1 MSNMAGILYEAG
13 TTHSS
18 WVYGFIPALCEK
30 HSLQTVVVNIKY
42 LFMFQNDYK
51 RLGHSVIRS
60 IDCCMS
66 IENSN
71 DMSYRDQKWVSGIRY
86 ELDSIHNRWESEW
99 MFCSYYLSYCYCSSK
114 LVLAHA
120 VLLKKNIWNQFCFR
134 VCQQLKELNI
144 HYLFGSNIVFQTQTC
159 LRTKFWLENVI
170 LTVDTATMIR

>member
-1 MSNMAGILYEAG
+1 MEVKTNRFMWKPQIRVDRTLCCPPFFFFFFLDVLSIKRVRSCNCLTEAQSTNSCG
-13 TTHSS
+13 
-18 WVYGFIPALCEK
+18 VY
-30 HSLQTVVVNIKY
+30 IKY

-86 ELDSIHNRWESEW
+86 ELDSIHNRWESQW
-99 MFCSYYLSYCYCSSK
+99 MFCSHYLSYFYCSSK

-134 VCQQLKELNI
+134 VCQLLSV
-144 HYLFGSNIVFQTQTC
+144 LSVT
-159 LRTKFWLENVI
+159 
-170 LTVDTATMIR
+170 